1 MHDKVTVSFK
11 NYHLHIPTARFEHPK
26 EKVNLGKRKV
36 LNDMR
41 EELTDV
47 VSEKMQELQISAKV
61 QNFTEQQRI

>member
-1 MHDKVTVSFK
+1 
-11 NYHLHIPTARFEHPK
+11 
-26 EKVNLGKRKV
+26 
-36 LNDMR
+36 MR